1 MFLRCFLCSS
11 LVNLLLLASLKE
23 RSTYGVSD
31 EGDLE
36 EKLLADETTRDKFAL
51 FWETVARL
59 EVKAFPYFR
68 E

>member
-1 MFLRCFLCSS
+1 M
-11 LVNLLLLASLKE
+11 LLLAILKE

-31 EGDLE
+31 EVDLD

>member
-1 MFLRCFLCSS
+1 MFLRHFLHLS

-36 EKLLADETTRDKFAL
+36 EKLLADETTRDKYAL
-51 FWETVARL
+51 FCEYVARL
-59 EVKAFPYFR
+59 EVNAFPYFR